1 MNYRNVWLLNPRNFG
16 DSDHHESFDLE
27 EVANDVQRFIDEKQL
42 TYVTVGG
49 HGYGAKIACA
59 FGSFYNDRTSGVI
72 CLDGGPLDH
81 SYYQSWEEVKESL
94 IKASQINTNSTSLGD
109 AQRKIDQIVEVKQK
123 HNYSIQNGEQF

>member
-1 MNYRNVWLLNPRNFG
+1 MVNPRNFG

-27 EVANDVQRFIDEKQL
+27 EVANDVQRFVDENQL

-49 HGYGAKIACA
+49 HGYGAKVACA

-81 SYYQSWEEVKESL
+81 SYYQSWEEIKESL
-94 IKASQINTNSTSLGD
+94 IKASQINSSTTSLGD
-109 AQRKIDQIVEVKQK
+109 AQRKIEQIVEVNNSL
-123 HNYSIQNGEQF
+123 NYSILNGGPF